1 MIHFIKWEPKI
12 KICELYPSSFPNWLI
27 LCQAAS
33 FRDQIDIF
41 TFTFCCWF
49 PLYNLVCFVVNIFL
63 KWFLICGLGRVGQ
76 KRWPSIYLVRPGSD
90 HQQYLM
96 SIRTRVFCQPPI
108 SCRAILF
115 YWRLEYWYPWAKL
128 CVLFQISLSC
138 TLFNELVI
146 NLFGCA
152 FVWPESAFPYSLPEL
167 FTSSSKNFWKD
178 LLECSDRGKVLWK
191 MSWNTSC
198 ENGSL

>member
-1 MIHFIKWEPKI
+1 M
-12 KICELYPSSFPNWLI
+12 
-27 LCQAAS
+27 
-33 FRDQIDIF
+33 
-41 TFTFCCWF
+41 
-49 PLYNLVCFVVNIFL
+49 NIFL

-128 CVLFQISLSC
+128 CVPFQISLSC

-146 NLFGCA
+146 NLFGC
-152 FVWPESAFPYSLPEL
+152 FRVVRLSGLKVRFHTFSSNSFLLLLRTFERICWSAQIV
-167 FTSSSKNFWKD
+167 
-178 LLECSDRGKVLWK
+178 GKCFEKWAETQIVK
-191 MSWNTSC
+191 MVVCKAQILGLRWS
-198 ENGSL
+198 